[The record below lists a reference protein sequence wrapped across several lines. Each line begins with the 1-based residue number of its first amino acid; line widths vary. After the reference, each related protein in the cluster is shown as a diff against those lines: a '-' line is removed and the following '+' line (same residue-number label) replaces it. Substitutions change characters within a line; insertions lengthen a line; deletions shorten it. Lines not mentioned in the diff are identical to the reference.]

1 MKCIR
6 MNIIKRGMLET
17 VVDVAYLMDEGATQ
31 DGPIIAIGTMGSELP
46 DLLIFIFKRNQN
58 LRFLYKIS

>member
-1 MKCIR
+1 
-6 MNIIKRGMLET
+6 MLET

-46 DLLIFIFKRNQN
+46 DLLIFVFKRNQN